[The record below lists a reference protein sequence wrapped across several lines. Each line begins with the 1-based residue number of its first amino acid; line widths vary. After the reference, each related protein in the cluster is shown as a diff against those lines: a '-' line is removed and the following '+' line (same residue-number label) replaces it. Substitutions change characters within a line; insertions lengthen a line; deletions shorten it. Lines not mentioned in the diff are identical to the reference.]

1 MKTFLEY
8 FEENKAVES
17 LQGWEHDDAKEYAV
31 KLIKKFGEPDEVT
44 ENMLLWN
51 NIEPPFNSVYIKDE
65 SIPHEFPA
73 AHRDY
78 VYSTMEIDVPA
89 DMLDT
94 LGYVTGSIIYDGLK
108 KEVTARCGDLYAN
121 AATLGFVKDMVDGKV
136 STDFEE
142 AKKEYANRIQKAPLP
157 DWYPNSMKEGEE

>member
-1 MKTFLEY
+1 MKTFKEY

-17 LQGWEHDDAKEYAV
+17 LQGWEHDDAKEYAI

-51 NIEPPFNSVYIKDE
+51 NIESPFQTTYIKDE

-73 AHRDY
+73 SHRDY

-94 LGYVTGSIIYDGLK
+94 LGHVTGSIIYDGLK

-142 AKKEYANRIQKAPLP
+142 AKKEYANRIQEAPLP

>member
-1 MKTFLEY
+1 MMMLR
-8 FEENKAVES
+8 NM
-17 LQGWEHDDAKEYAV
+17 LL

-51 NIEPPFNSVYIKDE
+51 NIEPPFMSVYIKDE

-94 LGYVTGSIIYDGLK
+94 LGHVTGSIIYDGLK
-108 KEVTARCGDLYAN
+108 KGSNCAVR
-121 AATLGFVKDMVDGKV
+121 
-136 STDFEE
+136 
-142 AKKEYANRIQKAPLP
+142 
-157 DWYPNSMKEGEE
+157 

>member
-1 MKTFLEY
+1 M
-8 FEENKAVES
+8 N
-17 LQGWEHDDAKEYAV
+17 
-31 KLIKKFGEPDEVT
+31 
-44 ENMLLWN
+44 
-51 NIEPPFNSVYIKDE
+51 
-65 SIPHEFPA
+65 
-73 AHRDY
+73 
-78 VYSTMEIDVPA
+78 IDVPA

-94 LGYVTGSIIYDGLK
+94 LGHVTGSIIYDGLK

-157 DWYPNSMKEGEE
+157 DWYPDSMEEDK